1 MTQISKYNS
10 YTTMNRKNQIP
21 AWAPR
26 VSQQK
31 IKKLYQQ
38 ITRGIFDEELLQDV
52 GISLLV
58 RCVDFIKANKARQG
72 FIECPLC
79 KSEIKYTGHRDGI
92 ISCTCGWAVPW
103 IDYFNTIKKKQL
115 SGAQPVIKQFEA
127 YVQKYPHASTIKEK
141 IILIDCLIH
150 GFHIFAKNSTPTRP
164 VAVNLIQ
171 GSLSG
176 VIAFLDELSS
186 KTPIPEMQENLLQWK
201 KDVEI
206 AKEWCANKDATP

>member
-1 MTQISKYNS
+1 
-10 YTTMNRKNQIP
+10 MNRKNQLP

-26 VSQQK
+26 VPQYK
-31 IKKLYQQ
+31 IKKFYQQ
-38 ITRGIFDEELLQDV
+38 ITRGIFDEELLEDI
-52 GISLLV
+52 GISFLV
-58 RCVDFIKANKARQG
+58 RCGDFIKANKARQG

-79 KSEIKYTGHRDGI
+79 KSEIKYTGYRDGI
-92 ISCTCGWAVPW
+92 ISCTCGWAISR

-115 SGAQPVIKQFEA
+115 SGAQPVIKQFEV
-127 YVQKYPHASTIKEK
+127 YVQKYPHARTIKEK

-150 GFHIFAKNSTPTRP
+150 GFHIFAKNGTPTRP

-171 GSLSG
+171 GSLSE

-186 KTPIPEMQENLLQWK
+186 KTPIPEMQENRLQWK

-206 AKEWCANKDATP
+206 AKEWCTNKNATP